1 MTNRIEK
8 IKDLVIKLKGLT
20 TVSSALVISQV
31 ISGIFWLF
39 IAKLLGTELYG
50 ELSYYIAIA
59 SIASVISFFGASN
72 TIITYTA
79 KGVKILPPIFLIT
92 IISSLITSIIIFFM
106 FYNVGVS
113 LFVVGIA
120 IFVLSTSELLG
131 IKLFK
136 KYALYIITQKIIA
149 VGLAIGLYYIIGYN
163 GIILGISLSFFPSVI
178 RLYQVFRES
187 KIDFSV
193 LKSRGG
199 FIINSYMLEI
209 SRTFNGSIDKL
220 IIAPLLGFAIL
231 GNYHLGIQILM
242 ILTLIPN
249 TIYGYIATHDASGNP
264 NNKLKFYTILFS
276 GGLTIIGITLSPVI
290 LPILFPK
297 FNEAIGIIQI
307 LSLSITPGTINLTY
321 ISKFMGNEKPKIVLI
336 GSVLFMSIQIISMF
350 TLGKIYGV
358 NGIAMAFVLA
368 ISSEMIYLLSINK
381 FFKIKKD
388 S

>member
-8 IKDLVIKLKGLT
+8 IKDLVVKLKGLT

-59 SIASVISFFGASN
+59 TIASVISFFGASN

-79 KGVKILPPIFLIT
+79 KGIKIQPPIFLIT
-92 IISSLITSIIIFFM
+92 IISSVITSIIIFFM

-113 LFVVGIA
+113 LFVVGSA

-136 KYALYIITQKIIA
+136 KYALYLITQKIIA

-178 RLYQVFRES
+178 RLCQVFRES

-231 GNYHLGIQILM
+231 GNYHLGMQILM
-242 ILTLIPN
+242 ILTLIPS

-276 GGLTIIGITLSPVI
+276 GGLTIIGITLSPII

-336 GSVLFMSIQIISMF
+336 GSVLFISIQIISMF
-350 TLGKIYGV
+350 TLGKIYGA

-368 ISSEMIYLLSINK
+368 VSSEMIYLLSINR